1 MIAPASFYE
10 TAYDQQTQ
18 TSYLLELDLSKVFF
32 NPADRA
38 QVGLGLVVSEGDSF
52 GSLEISLR
60 PIAAMASVS
69 KAFSFLGI
77 PLTAYLNYD
86 PTVVASASLN
96 DFSLA
101 ADFVTP

>member
-18 TSYLLELDLSKVFF
+18 TSYLLELDLTRVFF
-32 NPADRA
+32 NPSNLA

-52 GSLEISLR
+52 GLLEISLR
-60 PIAAMASVS
+60 PIAAMASIS

-77 PLTAYLNYD
+77 PLTAYLNYN
-86 PTVVASASLN
+86 PTVVTSASLGN
-96 DFSLA
+96 FSLT